1 MAAVR
6 SLFPFKQPGQ
16 YQRIC
21 EDGGASITGQTK
33 WGGHLTSRD
42 VIHDWQP

>member
-6 SLFPFKQPGQ
+6 SLFLFKERGQ
-16 YQRIC
+16 YHLIC

-33 WGGHLTSRD
+33 WGGHLASRD
-42 VIHDWQP
+42 GIQDRQS